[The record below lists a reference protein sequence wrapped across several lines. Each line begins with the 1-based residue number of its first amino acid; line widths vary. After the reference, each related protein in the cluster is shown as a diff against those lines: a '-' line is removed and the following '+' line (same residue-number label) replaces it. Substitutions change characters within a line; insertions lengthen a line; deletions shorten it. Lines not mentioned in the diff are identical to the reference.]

1 MPPPTKKARTNR
13 SNIGPQNKKQSGT
26 NRNRVRPNHR
36 DRDNL
41 DILPNHRTSEKSD
54 FTEYNY
60 PFSDG
65 PVWAFRNDTSQ
76 PFLNSSSPPRELEG
90 EYDQPK
96 AYVEYTQGP
105 IVPEPE
111 FEMPIPLSSRI
122 DLATDEIA
130 AIDDTI
136 TQTIRVESIEYRIVL
151 KKIRALTKLF

>member
-13 SNIGPQNKKQSGT
+13 SNVGPQNDKKRSDT

-41 DILPNHRTSEKSD
+41 DILPYHRTSEKID
-54 FTEYNY
+54 FTKYNY

-90 EYDQPK
+90 ECR
-96 AYVEYTQGP
+96 VYT
-105 IVPEPE
+105 
-111 FEMPIPLSSRI
+111 R
-122 DLATDEIA
+122 TD
-130 AIDDTI
+130 
-136 TQTIRVESIEYRIVL
+136 
-151 KKIRALTKLF
+151 RARAGV